1 MNFYDRSLIA
11 TVQRALTLA
20 LSCLFAAFAGHTAMA
35 QAAKPQPDTIVFTN
49 GDQLTGTFER
59 ALGDSVVFKSDM
71 AGEITVPFSKIKQLR
86 SGSDFAVLR
95 TNRPVTKQP
104 VPLGPINVEGDNIT
118 VSTVNAPEYTIP
130 LKDVAFII
138 DKTTYQKETDPHP
151 SFTYGWNGVITGGA
165 TIIAATQTGNTYNA
179 GIALIRA
186 IPTVPYLPKRNRTLF
201 NLTETYGKITQPA
214 ILTTNTP
221 YSQVKTSIFH
231 IDAEQDEY
239 FSPRFYVLG
248 ALSFDHNFSLGLNW
262 QQIYGGGVGW
272 TAIQDAKQELDL
284 RGDIHYEKQSFIQPL
299 PQIPPLLGT
308 PDKNLIG
315 ATISENYLRHL
326 PGKLLLTEAVSFLP
340 AFNDPQAYSANGMIG
355 LALPVFHR
363 LAVNLSTTDTYL
375 NEPAAGF
382 RKNSYQFITG
392 VSYSLH

>member
-11 TVQRALTLA
+11 TVQRALPLA

-59 ALGDSVVFKSDM
+59 TVGDSVFFKSDM
-71 AGEITVPFSKIKQLR
+71 AGEITVPFSKIKELR

-95 TNRPVTKQP
+95 KDRPVTKQP
-104 VPLGPINVEGDNIT
+104 VIPSPIHIEGENIT

-130 LKDVAFII
+130 LKDVGFII
-138 DKTTYQKETDPHP
+138 DKTTYLRETNPHP
-151 SFTYGWNGVITGGA
+151 GFTYGWNGVITGGA
-165 TIIAATQTGNTYNA
+165 TVIAATQTGNSFNA
-179 GIALIRA
+179 GIALIRT

-214 ILTTNTP
+214 ILAANTP

-231 IDAEQDEY
+231 TDAEQDEY
-239 FSPRFYVLG
+239 FSSRFYVLG
-248 ALSFDHNFSLGLNW
+248 AISFDHNYSLGLNF
-262 QQIYGGGVGW
+262 QQIYGLGIGW
-272 TAIQDAKQELDL
+272 TVLQDAKQELDL
-284 RGDIHYEKQSFIQPL
+284 RGDIHYERQSFLQPV

-308 PDKNLIG
+308 PDKDLIG
-315 ATISENYLRHL
+315 ATVSESYLRHL
-326 PGKLLLTEAVSFLP
+326 PGKFLLTESISFLP
-340 AFNDPQAYSANGMIG
+340 AFNDPQAYSAIGMIG
-355 LALPVFHR
+355 LALPVYHR
-363 LAVNLSTTDTYL
+363 LSVNVSTSDTYL

-382 RKNSYQFITG
+382 QRNSYQFITG